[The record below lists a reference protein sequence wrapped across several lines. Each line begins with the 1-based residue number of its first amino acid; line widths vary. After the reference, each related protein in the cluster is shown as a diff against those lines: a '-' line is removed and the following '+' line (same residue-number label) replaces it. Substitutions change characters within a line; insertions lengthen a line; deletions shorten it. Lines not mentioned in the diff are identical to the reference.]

1 MSEQHPLLDY
11 FLNAA
16 DGRFPEADGGATV
29 VPALPDGLECSVA
42 FTGHAV
48 VATALPYREIEAH
61 RPDGYGACLAPGFL
75 CHLAGPQGWVGVTDV
90 TLVARG
96 TGGPPRLPE
105 RADADRHPRVRFARE
120 TRGAVR
126 VHGDAR
132 GLVTLAHGL
141 AGRLELGI
149 EATRPGQGTGAAL
162 LRDALTLIPAGH
174 PIFAAIAPGNARS
187 LRSFLTTGFTPIGS
201 EALIRPARPR

>member
-1 MSEQHPLLDY
+1 M
-11 FLNAA
+11 
-16 DGRFPEADGGATV
+16 
-29 VPALPDGLECSVA
+29 A

-48 VATALPYREIEAH
+48 IATALPYRDIEPQ

-75 CHLAGPQGWVGVTDV
+75 RRLAGPGGWVGVIDV

-96 TGGPPRLPE
+96 TGGVPRLPE
-105 RADADRHPRVRFARE
+105 RTDADRHPRVRFARE

-126 VHGDAR
+126 VHGDDR

-149 EATRPGQGTGAAL
+149 EAAHPGRGTGAAL

-174 PIFAAIAPGNARS
+174 PIFAAVAPGNARS
-187 LRSFLTTGFTPIGS
+187 LRTFLATGFTPIGS
-201 EALIRPARPR
+201 EVLL